1 MAKIDHAGLLT
12 ESYEDAQRFFEEV
25 FGMRKWREDGEKP
38 ARRCWYMEG
47 IQLNETAEKIDTEA
61 QNGYGH
67 ISIAVE
73 SVSETMEKLTGYP
86 VKVMND
92 HWFQL
97 PNGTKIERKPLDK
110 WKVNS

>member
-25 FGMRKWREDGEKP
+25 FGI
-38 ARRCWYMEG
+38 RCWYMEG

-97 PNGTKIERKPLDK
+97 PNGTKIELKPLDK

>member
-47 IQLNETAEKIDTEA
+47 IQ
-61 QNGYGH
+61 
-67 ISIAVE
+67 
-73 SVSETMEKLTGYP
+73 
-86 VKVMND
+86 
-92 HWFQL
+92 
-97 PNGTKIERKPLDK
+97 
-110 WKVNS
+110 